1 MDDPPETAVDWRAFG
16 PAAFAEAEREG
27 RPLLLA
33 LSTPWCRPCREMDRQ
48 VYADPEIGA
57 LIESSFAPVRA
68 DGDRRPPRRPGFRA
82 SCGSTW

>member
-1 MDDPPETAVDWRAFG
+1 MDAPVETAVAWRASG
-16 PAAFAEAEREG
+16 LAAFAEADREG
-27 RPLLLA
+27 TPLLLSV
-33 LSTPWCRPCREMDRQ
+33 STPWCRPCREMDRQ

-57 LIESSFAPVRA
+57 PIESSFVPVRA